1 MQKTEYK
8 LEGHTT
14 ILKDTQVALR
24 IKFKDI
30 ISIFEIKY
38 PNQHNTNY
46 RM

>member
-1 MQKTEYK
+1 MPKTEYK

-14 ILKDTQVALR
+14 ILRDTQVALR

-30 ISIFEIKY
+30 IFILKLSIQS
-38 PNQHNTNY
+38 NNANY